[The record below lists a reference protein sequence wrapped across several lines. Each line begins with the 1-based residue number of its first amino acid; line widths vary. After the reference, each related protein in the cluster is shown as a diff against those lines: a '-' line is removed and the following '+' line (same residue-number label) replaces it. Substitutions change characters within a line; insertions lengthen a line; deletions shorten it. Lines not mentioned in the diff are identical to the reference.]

1 MSLPDPPHVGDDA
14 LHVGVDIGGTKTLAV
29 LVTPAGGV
37 LARSAAAT
45 PAQRGPA
52 AVLDTAAGLVRQ
64 LLASAADGG
73 RVPVTVGLGGDRAAT
88 AGGLVTVGV
97 GAAGTIDPDTG
108 TVRYATNSLP
118 GWAGT
123 RITAEL
129 TARLAGTLDDR
140 ARLAPVRVDNDVN
153 AAALGETWAG
163 AGRGRRH
170 LLLVAAGTG
179 LGGGLI
185 RDGQVEHGA
194 RGGAGELAHL
204 PVPGAERL
212 RCGCGRYGHLE
223 AIASGTGLAAAYE
236 LATGERIAGQL
247 VAQRAAVGDT
257 TAQAVLDQ
265 AGAALG
271 RALAGLVTLLDPQAV
286 LVAGGAGDALLP
298 AALATYPVELPPA
311 WADVPLLP
319 AALGSDSVAVGA
331 ARLAMEDL

>member
-1 MSLPDPPHVGDDA
+1 MSNPQHHHVGIDT
-14 LHVGVDIGGTKTLAV
+14 LHVGVGIDTLHIGIDIGGTKTLAV
-29 LVTPAGGV
+29 LVTPAGEV
-37 LARSAAAT
+37 VARSTAGT
-45 PAQRGPA
+45 PARQGPA
-52 AVLDTAAGLVRQ
+52 AVLETAAGLVRR
-64 LLASAADGG
+64 LLPDNA
-73 RVPVTVGLGGDRAAT
+73 GDA
-88 AGGLVTVGV
+88 LVTVGV

-108 TVRYATNSLP
+108 TVRYATDSLP

-123 RITAEL
+123 PIADEL
-129 TARLAGTLDDR
+129 TARLAGNLGER
-140 ARLAPVRVDNDVN
+140 VRLAPVRVDNDVN

-185 RDGQVEHGA
+185 RDGRVDHGA
-194 RGGAGELAHL
+194 RGGAGEVAHL

-247 VAQRAAVGDT
+247 VAERATVGDT
-257 TAQAVLDQ
+257 TAQAVLDR
-265 AGAALG
+265 AGTALG
-271 RALAGLVTLLDPQAV
+271 RTLAGLVTLLDPQAV

-298 AALATYPVELPPA
+298 AAAIAYPAELPPA

-319 AALGSDSVAVGA
+319 AALGADSVAVGA